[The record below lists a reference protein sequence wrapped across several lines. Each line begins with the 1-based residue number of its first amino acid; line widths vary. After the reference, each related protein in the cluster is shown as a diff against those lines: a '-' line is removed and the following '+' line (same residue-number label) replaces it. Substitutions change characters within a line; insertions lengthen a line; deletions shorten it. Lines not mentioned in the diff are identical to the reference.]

1 MEDVKIGE
9 ILEPVGP
16 GENREREERVRA
28 KFWRTVKKAA
38 RQVPFMEELV
48 AGYYCA
54 LDNDTPPKVR
64 GILLAALAYFVLPLD
79 VVPDFLLGFGFTD
92 DVAVLAA
99 ALMWLSACAAA
110 ALDRFS
116 MAVSRACMSATK
128 CWMTPMAAMGT
139 ATMTMVGSRRDSYWQ
154 ASTM

>member
-99 ALMWLSACAAA
+99 ALNAVRRHITPAHRIAARQ
-110 ALDRFS
+110 ALTETERK
-116 MAVSRACMSATK
+116 A
-128 CWMTPMAAMGT
+128 
-139 ATMTMVGSRRDSYWQ
+139 
-154 ASTM
+154 